1 MTKKWSNVKKFKHG
15 RPRNYNSGT
24 CRCEICTEAWRK
36 YTAPYRKSYLERLK
50 ALGVK
55 RMKDLT

>member
-1 MTKKWSNVKKFKHG
+1 MENMEMKEKKLIHG

-36 YTAPYRKSYLERLK
+36 YTAPYRKAYEQRLK
-50 ALGVK
+50 LK
-55 RMKDLT
+55 RQEAS